1 MSSFFCNDYYIMN
14 TKTTVILFI
23 LYNVI
28 ISTMSQ
34 FIVLFILRNNLNQR
48 YVFIP
53 IYLVGL
59 YLYVNLVY
67 QLSLHYYNWTHHQ
80 KQIIVDDE

>member
-28 ISTMSQ
+28 ISTMNNL
-34 FIVLFILRNNLNQR
+34 IVSFILQNNVNQY
-48 YVFIP
+48 YVFLP

-67 QLSLHYYNWTHHQ
+67 KLSLHYYNWTHPQ